1 MKIGVYPT
9 ESIDEIKVDVDSNL
23 EIFNKETNIEGL
35 QQENLKANFLNGEIN
50 LGKKQFKQI
59 ITDDIKQIIDEKI
72 SLTKESVKENDM
84 VIGLFDQKNSKELNI
99 DQIISSPLF
108 SNKLSSISEK
118 SSVNKRDNRNK
129 VEEVVINSGLRDVN
143 SNMQNN
149 ELSKV
154 QRTSFSE
161 HINKILDQKELI
173 SKIWSKSYVEFENGQ
188 RVDVFARKFE
198 NEFQFRIETNLSELQ
213 QKIENEVDKIKN
225 TLLNK
230 FETDI
235 NFFFGKNSDS
245 SPHNKSQSQNLLV
258 TNNSAQNTDQDASE
272 ESTQKN
278 LGYNSNE
285 WVA

>member
-1 MKIGVYPT
+1 M
-9 ESIDEIKVDVDSNL
+9 
-23 EIFNKETNIEGL
+23 
-35 QQENLKANFLNGEIN
+35 NGEIN

-84 VIGLFDQKNSKELNI
+84 VIRLFDQKNSKELNI

-258 TNNSAQNTDQDASE
+258 TNNSAQNTDQDVSE

>member
-84 VIGLFDQKNSKELNI
+84 VIRLFDQKNSKELNI

-258 TNNSAQNTDQDASE
+258 TNNSAQNTDQDVSE